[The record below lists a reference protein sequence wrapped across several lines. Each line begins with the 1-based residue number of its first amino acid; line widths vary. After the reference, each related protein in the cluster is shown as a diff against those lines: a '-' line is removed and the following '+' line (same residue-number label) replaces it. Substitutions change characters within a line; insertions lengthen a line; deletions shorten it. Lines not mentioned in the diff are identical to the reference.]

1 MLKKLLISIL
11 LLLGFITSRAQT
23 ASLDPSFGNAGIVTH
38 PGADGQ
44 ASTLQPDGKILI
56 ADNNGD
62 DIRVLRFLSNGS
74 IDSSFGVNGSRIF
87 LNPGTTESPLDIG
100 VQPDGKVV
108 VVGEISQGYYKIFA
122 FRLNTDGA
130 IDSSF
135 ADNGKFIHSFQ
146 GVNHFSKVLN
156 FTNDNKILISGH
168 LGTPRVPFHLKLNL
182 NGSIDLSYG
191 INGAVFVTG
200 LGFSATLIDSKIL
213 NTGEIFFL
221 SYKVLNNIYSS
232 AIVKLAANGSIDS
245 SFGVDGIA
253 LRTFPK
259 TIVPHTILSMTDGKL
274 LIGGVMTYG
283 NNAPPQEQCF
293 ILRYQSD
300 GTLDNSF
307 GVNGVIEYNNTYSTS
322 CFEIAIQ
329 PSDNKI
335 VAIGKKQSSASDK
348 NRLFITRFHANG
360 AQDTEFGT
368 PNTVADSLK
377 IEKYNQ
383 VHITPEGGI
392 VAIGASYPG
401 NILLVKYISCS
412 NSITTQPLDISRE
425 AGTTAS
431 FTAGSSS
438 SAAVYQWQV
447 MGPTDWEN
455 LANGGQY
462 SGVQTTTLSISNLTL
477 VNNGATFRTISTSG
491 VCTDTSVAAV
501 LTVTPPSSINR
512 VDLTKH
518 FTIYPNPVADMII
531 IEGELKV
538 NWVQIT
544 DLLGRNIAVF
554 EGNNQTKLQIN
565 LPPMSAGIYGLRI
578 ATQDGISNYKIIK
591 K

>member
-1 MLKKLLISIL
+1 MKKLFVSIL
-11 LLLGFITSRAQT
+11 VLLGFITSRAQT

-38 PGADGQ
+38 PGSDGQ
-44 ASTLQPDGKILI
+44 TSTLQPDGKILI

-100 VQPDGKVV
+100 VQPDGKVL

-135 ADNGKFIHSFQ
+135 AANGKFIHSFQ
-146 GVNHFSKVLN
+146 GVDHFSKVLN

-168 LGTPRVPFHLKLNL
+168 FGTPRVPFHLKLNL
-182 NGSIDLSYG
+182 NGSIDISYG
-191 INGAVFVTG
+191 LNGAVFVTD
-200 LGFSATLIDSKIL
+200 LGFSSTLIDSKIL

-221 SYKVLNNIYSS
+221 SYKVVNNIYSS
-232 AIVKLAANGSIDS
+232 AIVKLASNGSIDS
-245 SFGVDGIA
+245 SFGVNGIA
-253 LRTFPK
+253 LRAFPK

-274 LIGGVMTYG
+274 LIGGAMTYG
-283 NNAPPQEQCF
+283 NNAPPQEKCF
-293 ILRYQSD
+293 ILRYQSN

-307 GVNGVIEYNNTYSTS
+307 GVNGVVEYNNTYSTS
-322 CFEIAIQ
+322 CFEIALQ

-368 PNTVADSLK
+368 PSTVVDILK

-401 NILLVKYISCS
+401 NMLLVKYISCS
-412 NSITTQPLDISRE
+412 NNITSQPQSVSSA
-425 AGTTAS
+425 AGTTAT
-431 FTAGSSS
+431 FTAISSS
-438 SAAVYQWQV
+438 SAAIYQWQV
-447 MGPTDWEN
+447 MDAGNWEN
-455 LANGGQY
+455 ISNGGQY
-462 SGVQTTTLSISNLTL
+462 SGAQSASLSINNLTAA
-477 VNNGATFRTISTSG
+477 NDGQQYRTISSSG
-491 VCTDTSVAAV
+491 VCVDTSSAAV
-501 LTVTPPSSINR
+501 LTVTSSSSINE
-512 VDLTKH
+512 LNTTQA
-518 FTIYPNPVADMII
+518 FSIYPNPVADVIT
-531 IEGELKV
+531 IEGKIKV
-538 NWVQIT
+538 NSVQIT
-544 DLLGRNIAVF
+544 DLLGRSIAVF
-554 EGNNQTKLQIN
+554 EGNSRTKLQIN